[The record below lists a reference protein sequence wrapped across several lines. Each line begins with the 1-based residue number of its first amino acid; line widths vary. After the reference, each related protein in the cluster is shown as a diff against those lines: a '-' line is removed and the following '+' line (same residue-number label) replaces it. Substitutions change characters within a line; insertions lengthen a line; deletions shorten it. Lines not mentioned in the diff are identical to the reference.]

1 MFPPLEPISCP
12 KCRTPIPWRAI
23 KSDFPCPSC
32 HAALISNSKII
43 WGVGGFVVLMVGSV
57 LFEHMGFWKGLAAN
71 FGFVLIGM
79 LVISVFVTVQP
90 ANEDAT

>member
-1 MFPPLEPISCP
+1 
-12 KCRTPIPWRAI
+12 
-23 KSDFPCPSC
+23 
-32 HAALISNSKII
+32 
-43 WGVGGFVVLMVGSV
+43 MVGSV